1 MKNIDE
7 TRHFFLEEIKQ
18 NKLMNNKH
26 KKACTTLIYI
36 EHFVTIASTITG
48 YILISAF
55 ASLIGIPIGMTDSEI
70 GWKICN
76 SCWKWKVSVNN

>member
-1 MKNIDE
+1 
-7 TRHFFLEEIKQ
+7 
-18 NKLMNNKH
+18 MNNKH

-70 GWKICN
+70 G
-76 SCWKWKVSVNN
+76 

>member
-1 MKNIDE
+1 MKYIDE

-26 KKACTTLIYI
+26 KKACATLIYI